1 MSDPPILYMDHPIRP
16 HRSLS
21 ARGMAAILGVLIAY
35 NLILSVLMVMIGAFP
50 VPVFLGLDV
59 LGVLIAFKVSQARAK
74 RGERVQVS
82 HDAVTV
88 LHEAGARRR
97 TLWTSPTAFTRVEI
111 DRRDDRVERVRV
123 RLARRS
129 LAVGAALGPGEL
141 ADFAVALQSAIK
153 SALAERHA

>member
-21 ARGMAAILGVLIAY
+21 KRGMAAILGLLIAY
-35 NLILSVLMVMIGAFP
+35 NLMLSVFMLMIGAFP

-59 LGVLIAFKVSQARAK
+59 LGVLIAFRVSSLRAQ
-74 RGERVQVS
+74 RGERVQVT
-82 HDAVTV
+82 HDAVTI

-97 TLWTSPTAFTRVEI
+97 TLWTSPTAFTRIEI
-111 DRRDDRVERVRV
+111 DKQDDRVARVRV

-129 LAVGAALGPGEL
+129 LAVGAALGPAEL
-141 ADFAVALQSAIK
+141 ADFADALRSAIK
-153 SALAERHA
+153 TALAERHA

>member
-21 ARGMAAILGVLIAY
+21 KRGMAAILGVLIAY
-35 NLILSVLMVMIGAFP
+35 NLILTVFMLAIGAFP
-50 VPVFLGLDV
+50 VPIFLGLDV
-59 LGVLIAFKVSQARAK
+59 LGVLIAFSVSNARAQ

-88 LHEAGARRR
+88 LREAGERRQ
-97 TLWTSPTAFTRVEI
+97 TLWTSPTVFTRVEI
-111 DRRDDRVERVRV
+111 DKQDERVARVRV

-129 LAVGAALGPGEL
+129 LAVGAALGPAEL
-141 ADFAVALQSAIK
+141 AEFAVELQAAIS

>member
-1 MSDPPILYMDHPIRP
+1 MSDPPILYMDHAIRP

-21 ARGMAAILGVLIAY
+21 KRGMAAILGVLIAY
-35 NLILSVLMVMIGAFP
+35 NLILTVFMVVIGAFP
-50 VPVFLGLDV
+50 VPIFLGLDV
-59 LGVLIAFKVSQARAK
+59 VGVLIAFRVSAARAK

-82 HDAVTV
+82 HDAVTI

-97 TLWTSPTAFTRVEI
+97 TLWTSPTVFTRVEV
-111 DRRDDRVERVRV
+111 DTENERVARVRV

-129 LAVGAALGPGEL
+129 LAVGAALGPAEL
-141 ADFAVALQSAIK
+141 ADFASQLQAAIR